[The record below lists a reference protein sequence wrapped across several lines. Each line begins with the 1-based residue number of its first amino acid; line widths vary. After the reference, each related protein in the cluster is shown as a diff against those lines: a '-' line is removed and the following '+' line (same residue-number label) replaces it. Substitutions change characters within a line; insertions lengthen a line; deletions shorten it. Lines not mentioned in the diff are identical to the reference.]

1 MSLLDPA
8 AALAAGITVVT
19 PNNRLARTLIA
30 RHDAAQLRAGRRT
43 WTAARALPWSAWIA
57 TLWRDARE
65 AGIERANARL
75 LADFEVAYL
84 WRQIVAG
91 DPAMPASLVDV
102 RGSADLAAQAW
113 QLVHGWGAGGQSW
126 RAWRDTALASP
137 GSDVDAFI
145 LWAERYQRD
154 LAQRVAIDI
163 ALAADA
169 LASLA
174 AQMPNWRGER
184 VLLAGFL
191 EISPQQQRLLAS
203 VRSAGMS
210 LDVAD
215 EPARRA
221 KVERIVA
228 QTARDEVVLALQW
241 ARERAQ
247 QSSSARIGIA
257 IEDLSAR
264 RDEVRAL
271 AEDVLCP
278 ALQLPGH
285 AGTARPYDL
294 SLGLP
299 LAEDPVVAAALSW
312 LALAHGGLDRARAAA
327 LFRSPYGPGRWTA
340 RAGCELGWIEE
351 SRAQVSWADAVAAMH
366 GVAPAIAATMRE
378 ALRAVSLGRTQ
389 SPREWVAQ
397 WRTFL
402 DRCGWPG
409 EAVLAGA
416 QYEAREAF
424 ARSLEDFARLGHLEP
439 RLAPAAALGALRD
452 LAQERLF
459 QPQAA
464 PAPIA
469 IMGLLEAASVSFD
482 ALWIAGLSGHR
493 WPPAP
498 QPNPLLPLG
507 WQREHS
513 VPRSSA
519 ARELAFAVR
528 MTDRLARCAQ
538 DVVMSAPAAIADYT
552 SRPSPLAGD
561 AWPAVTESKRQDTA
575 TLVASVKAVESL
587 RDDRAP
593 VLPVGGAPGGTGAI
607 AAQSDCPFM
616 AMAKYRLCAQP
627 WPTASEGLNP
637 MERGQLVHAMMA
649 AFWQTTKSHAALV
662 ALDSAALGERI
673 ADAAAAARALIPT
686 SRWQVLPGVIAAAEA
701 ERLPE
706 IAVTWIEAYERP
718 RPGFTVDRTE
728 AKGTVEM
735 GGLTFR
741 LKLDRVDALPGGGVA
756 IIDYK
761 TGLVDSAKTWF
772 TPRPRSPQL
781 GVYYLALVGES
792 PAVDVKAVAYG
803 RLKAGEVEVVG
814 FAAEAQQWPALTDAQ
829 KQRDPPGWQGIGTFW
844 RTRLPA
850 LAAEIRE
857 GVATVTPRGPKN
869 SPCRVCAR
877 QSLCR
882 VQAAGPTAFQSDGVD
897 DDR

>member
-1 MSLLDPA
+1 
-8 AALAAGITVVT
+8 
-19 PNNRLARTLIA
+19 
-30 RHDAAQLRAGRRT
+30 
-43 WTAARALPWSAWIA
+43 
-57 TLWRDARE
+57 
-65 AGIERANARL
+65 
-75 LADFEVAYL
+75 
-84 WRQIVAG
+84 
-91 DPAMPASLVDV
+91 
-102 RGSADLAAQAW
+102 
-113 QLVHGWGAGGQSW
+113 
-126 RAWRDTALASP
+126 
-137 GSDVDAFI
+137 
-145 LWAERYQRD
+145 
-154 LAQRVAIDI
+154 
-163 ALAADA
+163 
-169 LASLA
+169 
-174 AQMPNWRGER
+174 
-184 VLLAGFL
+184 
-191 EISPQQQRLLAS
+191 
-203 VRSAGMS
+203 
-210 LDVAD
+210 
-215 EPARRA
+215 
-221 KVERIVA
+221 
-228 QTARDEVVLALQW
+228 
-241 ARERAQ
+241 
-247 QSSSARIGIA
+247 
-257 IEDLSAR
+257 
-264 RDEVRAL
+264 
-271 AEDVLCP
+271 
-278 ALQLPGH
+278 
-285 AGTARPYDL
+285 
-294 SLGLP
+294 
-299 LAEDPVVAAALSW
+299 
-312 LALAHGGLDRARAAA
+312 
-327 LFRSPYGPGRWTA
+327 
-340 RAGCELGWIEE
+340 
-351 SRAQVSWADAVAAMH
+351 
-366 GVAPAIAATMRE
+366 
-378 ALRAVSLGRTQ
+378 
-389 SPREWVAQ
+389 
-397 WRTFL
+397 
-402 DRCGWPG
+402 
-409 EAVLAGA
+409 
-416 QYEAREAF
+416 
-424 ARSLEDFARLGHLEP
+424 
-439 RLAPAAALGALRD
+439 
-452 LAQERLF
+452 
-459 QPQAA
+459 
-464 PAPIA
+464 
-469 IMGLLEAASVSFD
+469 
-482 ALWIAGLSGHR
+482 
-493 WPPAP
+493 
-498 QPNPLLPLG
+498 
-507 WQREHS
+507 
-513 VPRSSA
+513 
-519 ARELAFAVR
+519 
-528 MTDRLARCAQ
+528 
-538 DVVMSAPAAIADYT
+538 
-552 SRPSPLAGD
+552 
-561 AWPAVTESKRQDTA
+561 
-575 TLVASVKAVESL
+575 
-587 RDDRAP
+587 

-649 AFWQTTKSHAALV
+649 AFWETTKSHAALV